1 MFRVRFEPFV
11 TPVGNARSWRSLHV
25 PGRTRKGSKGSDMT
39 RPPGRP
45 ATTACCAKKSYR
57 VVFERRSN
65 PLGGRSNR
73 LSSSFEAASERR
85 RSDGCRPLH
94 YDKPGSFKIVH
105 KSGGDDLGHDLVRVV
120 DALAALIS
128 QCEGEGGG
136 NGVRGSDASSMLQGS
151 AAPGTGQERIARP
164 GVRG

>member
-1 MFRVRFEPFV
+1 MLCGTGDEG
-11 TPVGNARSWRSLHV
+11 PVLALSS
-25 PGRTRKGSKGSDMT
+25 RTGPIRKGSKESEMT
-39 RPPGRP
+39 RSPRHQRPP
-45 ATTACCAKKSYR
+45 AICAKKSYR

-85 RSDGCRPLH
+85 RSDACRPLH
-94 YDKPGSFKIVH
+94 YDKPGSFKMVH

-136 NGVRGSDASSMLQGS
+136 KVGRVGRREGFGRLEHA
-151 AAPGTGQERIARP
+151 TG
-164 GVRG
+164 

>member
-1 MFRVRFEPFV
+1 
-11 TPVGNARSWRSLHV
+11 
-25 PGRTRKGSKGSDMT
+25 MT

-65 PLGGRSNR
+65 PLGGRGNR

-85 RSDGCRPLH
+85 RSDACRPLH
-94 YDKPGSFKIVH
+94 YDKPGSFKMVH

-128 QCEGEGGG
+128 QCEGEGGCDIG
-136 NGVRGSDASSMLQGS
+136 
-151 AAPGTGQERIARP
+151 AAPAVYVEWKMSSSCPMAGGCSPVAGKCLAGPHRP
-164 GVRG
+164 

>member
-1 MFRVRFEPFV
+1 SGRGCPSRHRFPIGSL
-11 TPVGNARSWRSLHV
+11 PALPAHAPRAAGRS
-25 PGRTRKGSKGSDMT
+25 G
-39 RPPGRP
+39 
-45 ATTACCAKKSYR
+45 ATSCPCAKKSYR
-57 VVFERRSN
+57 VVYERRSN

-85 RSDGCRPLH
+85 RSDACRPLH
-94 YDKPGSFKIVH
+94 YDKPSSFKMAH

-136 NGVRGSDASSMLQGS
+136 KVGRVGRREGFGRVEHAKG
-151 AAPGTGQERIARP
+151 
-164 GVRG
+164 

>member
-1 MFRVRFEPFV
+1 MFVPLGAM
-11 TPVGNARSWRSLHV
+11 TPI
-25 PGRTRKGSKGSDMT
+25 
-39 RPPGRP
+39 
-45 ATTACCAKKSYR
+45 CAKKSYR

-85 RSDGCRPLH
+85 RSDACRPLH
-94 YDKPGSFKIVH
+94 YDKPGSFKMVH

-151 AAPGTGQERIARP
+151 VAP
-164 GVRG
+164 

>member
-1 MFRVRFEPFV
+1 MPGG
-11 TPVGNARSWRSLHV
+11 VGGVASRDVPLSRSRAE
-25 PGRTRKGSKGSDMT
+25 RTRSELASGTAG
-39 RPPGRP
+39 PG
-45 ATTACCAKKSYR
+45 AKKSYR

-85 RSDGCRPLH
+85 RSDACRPLH
-94 YDKPGSFKIVH
+94 YDKPGSFKMVH

-136 NGVRGSDASSMLQGS
+136 KVGRVGRREGFGRLEHA
-151 AAPGTGQERIARP
+151 TG
-164 GVRG
+164 

>member
-1 MFRVRFEPFV
+1 
-11 TPVGNARSWRSLHV
+11 
-25 PGRTRKGSKGSDMT
+25 MT
-39 RPPGRP
+39 ALCP
-45 ATTACCAKKSYR
+45 KKSYR

-85 RSDGCRPLH
+85 RSDACRPLH
-94 YDKPGSFKIVH
+94 YDKPGSFKMVH

-136 NGVRGSDASSMLQGS
+136 KVGRVGRREGFGRLAWNKTRTDRPTWQGNRVK
-151 AAPGTGQERIARP
+151 EIMRR
-164 GVRG
+164 

>member
-1 MFRVRFEPFV
+1 
-11 TPVGNARSWRSLHV
+11 
-25 PGRTRKGSKGSDMT
+25 MT
-39 RPPGRP
+39 
-45 ATTACCAKKSYR
+45 AICAKKSYR
-57 VVFERRSN
+57 IVFERRSN

-85 RSDGCRPLH
+85 RSDACRPLH
-94 YDKPGSFKIVH
+94 CDKPGSFKMVH

-120 DALAALIS
+120 DAVAALIS

-136 NGVRGSDASSMLQGS
+136 KVGRLRTGWQMRDTRGSDASSMLQGS
-151 AAPGTGQERIARP
+151 AALGTRQERIARP